1 MFVCYDCIGDLY
13 YKHFIKNN
21 GESKRKCRYCK
32 KTRRSIELELL
43 ANEVDEQ
50 YRENYEPKELGY
62 GDTPSFFISE
72 MLDLDNEAISDDLV
86 EILSAREERDVSK
99 GADALY
105 DSDSFYGAKDN
116 DYFGNFDYRRD
127 EWYYFCDKIK
137 HKIRFFNNDLIN
149 YLNST
154 FKDLKNFKYANKL
167 PIRSIEPN
175 DLESSFFRARL
186 VRDVDEERIIQS
198 NPSTELEP
206 PPPHKAKAGR
216 MNPAGISVF
225 YGAFKPETCIA
236 EIKCSVG
243 DKVIIGRFELVKP
256 IKVIDLSILSEIE
269 EPCYTDA
276 IDFDELYGLFHFLK
290 GFSYEVSK
298 PV

>member
-1 MFVCYDCIGDLY
+1 MFVCYACIGNEN
-13 YKHFIKNN
+13 YKLFIKNN
-21 GESKRKCRYCK
+21 GKPKIKCNYCK
-32 KTRRSIELELL
+32 KTITCIELELL

-105 DSDSFYGAKDN
+105 DSDSFYGARDN
-116 DYFGNFDYRRD
+116 DYFGNFADRKD
-127 EWYYFCDKIK
+127 EWDYFCDKIK
-137 HKIRFFNNDLIN
+137 HRIRFFNNDLIN
-149 YLNST
+149 YLNRT
-154 FKDLKNFKYANKL
+154 FKDLNNFKYANKS
-167 PIRSIEPN
+167 PIRCIEPN
-175 DLESSFFRARL
+175 DPESTFYRARIA
-186 VRDVDEERIIQS
+186 RDGGDEKIIQS
-198 NPSTELEP
+198 NPSIELVP

-236 EIKCSVG
+236 EM
-243 DKVIIGRFELVKP
+243 
-256 IKVIDLSILSEIE
+256 
-269 EPCYTDA
+269 
-276 IDFDELYGLFHFLK
+276 
-290 GFSYEVSK
+290 
-298 PV
+298 

>member
-1 MFVCYDCIGDLY
+1 MQFLR
-13 YKHFIKNN
+13 
-21 GESKRKCRYCK
+21 KRSRPLPFPGSAAILTAISADETPPLPGGSERLHYCK
-32 KTRRSIELELL
+32 KTITCIELELL

-105 DSDSFYGAKDN
+105 DSGSLYGEKVN
-116 DYFGNFDYRRD
+116 DYFGDLAERQYD
-127 EWYYFCDKIK
+127 WLHFCDKIK
-137 HKIRFFNNDLIN
+137 HKIRFFNIDFVTFFNR
-149 YLNST
+149 T
-154 FKDLKNFKYANKL
+154 FKDLNNFKYANKS
-167 PIRSIEPN
+167 PIRCIEPN
-175 DLESSFFRARL
+175 DPESTFYRARIA
-186 VRDVDEERIIQS
+186 RDEGDEKIIQS
-198 NPSTELEP
+198 NPSIELVP

-236 EIKCSVG
+236 EM
-243 DKVIIGRFELVKP
+243 
-256 IKVIDLSILSEIE
+256 
-269 EPCYTDA
+269 
-276 IDFDELYGLFHFLK
+276 
-290 GFSYEVSK
+290 
-298 PV
+298 